1 MQAWLAGHV
10 QEFPILRHL
19 YHRFCTDATGSASA
33 VAASEQPA
41 PATSQPAER
50 ASFPAAA
57 AALAQSQDDSAQH
70 HSQGSD
76 VAVTQQVAHEDN
88 VAQANLPPAI
98 R

>member
-19 YHRFCTDATGSASA
+19 HHKFCTDATGSAPG

-41 PATSQPAER
+41 PANSQPAEC
-50 ASFPAAA
+50 ASLPAA
-57 AALAQSQDDSAQH
+57 AALAQRHDGSALDQTI
-70 HSQGSD
+70 SSD
-76 VAVTQQVAHEDN
+76 VAVTQQIVPEDN
-88 VAQANLPPAI
+88 PAQASLPPAI